1 MRNFAHTGK
10 INSLK
15 GITTK
20 FCMSVDIHDVIT
32 NTTFCDDR
40 LRGLGWQ
47 GVEVPISPL
56 TGVVA
61 LYILALPCECVITD
75 KKSQIPNPSVS
86 LSVTLKVE
94 NLFFF
99 RRIWVR
105 IPFELF
111 DRQRYQ
117 TQITCGTGASLA
129 ASHASHQQARRT
141 LGLPQFLG
149 PPIHTFAMT
158 QNLLPAQEQHPH
170 GV

>member
-1 MRNFAHTGK
+1 
-10 INSLK
+10 
-15 GITTK
+15 
-20 FCMSVDIHDVIT
+20 MSVDIHDVIT

-94 NLFFF
+94 NLFFSGGSEYVYHLSYLTDSD
-99 RRIWVR
+99 IKLKLHV
-105 IPFELF
+105 E
-111 DRQRYQ
+111 
-117 TQITCGTGASLA
+117 
-129 ASHASHQQARRT
+129 
-141 LGLPQFLG
+141 
-149 PPIHTFAMT
+149 
-158 QNLLPAQEQHPH
+158 QERL
-170 GV
+170 